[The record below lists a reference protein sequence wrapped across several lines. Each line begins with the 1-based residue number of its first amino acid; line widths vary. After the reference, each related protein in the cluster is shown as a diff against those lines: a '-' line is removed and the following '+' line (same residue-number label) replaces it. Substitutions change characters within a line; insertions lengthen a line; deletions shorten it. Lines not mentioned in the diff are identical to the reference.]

1 MGKHYKTKSK
11 GDIVLSILRMI
22 FFITAGISIINIAKW
37 YIDSK
42 QNDIIEEKLSK
53 VILVENVAND
63 DNENNNEA
71 ETSYKIDFAKL
82 KEINSQ
88 TVAWLKVNGTDIEY
102 AVVQSNDNSYYLNH
116 TFEKK
121 YNSAGWIFADY
132 KNKLDGTDKNIVI
145 YGHNRKNNS
154 MFGTLKN
161 VLKENWYNNEEN
173 HIIDFITENEE
184 QKYEV
189 FSVYQIK
196 NEEYYIDT
204 EFKDNEF
211 GKFVDTLKNRS
222 IKDFNVEVSAEDCI
236 LTLSTCGNNKDY
248 RIVLHAK
255 KI

>member
-1 MGKHYKTKSK
+1 
-11 GDIVLSILRMI
+11 
-22 FFITAGISIINIAKW
+22 
-37 YIDSK
+37 
-42 QNDIIEEKLSK
+42 
-53 VILVENVAND
+53 
-63 DNENNNEA
+63 
-71 ETSYKIDFAKL
+71 
-82 KEINSQ
+82 
-88 TVAWLKVNGTDIEY
+88 
-102 AVVQSNDNSYYLNH
+102 
-116 TFEKK
+116 
-121 YNSAGWIFADY
+121 
-132 KNKLDGTDKNIVI
+132 
-145 YGHNRKNNS
+145 

-161 VLKENWYNNEEN
+161 ILKENWYNNEEN

>member
-42 QNDIIEEKLSK
+42 QNDIIEEKVSK

-82 KEINSQ
+82 KELNSQ

-102 AVVQSNDNSYYLNH
+102 AVVQSNDNSYYLKHN
-116 TFEKK
+116 FEKK
-121 YNSAGWIFADY
+121 YNNAGWIFADY

-196 NEEYYIDT
+196 NEEYYKDT

-211 GKFVDTLKNRS
+211 GKFVATLKDRS
-222 IKDFNVEVSAEDCI
+222 IKDFNVEVSAEDSI